1 MNVLFTVLTAI
12 TTGFVIGSAARFAV
26 PGPDPMPF
34 WLTVLIGL
42 CGSAIGTAI
51 GAAMFGADHTFDSS
65 GRSFVTLLLAIGF
78 ATALVA
84 AYRVFIQK
92 RPLTGPDA
100 RRFPRRGFGVA
111 KMRER
116 LRLLGIDPDRVHT
129 AEGGLRRA
137 GAPNPPTTRW
147 STSSRS
153 SATFATTGRS
163 PRRSTSGR
171 GNACGVTRRPR
182 AAVVG
187 RDRLA
192 HYLPVLWT
200 ATAGR

>member
-1 MNVLFTVLTAI
+1 MSVLFTALTAM

-42 CGSAIGTAI
+42 VGSAIGTAI
-51 GAAMFGADHTFDSS
+51 GAAVFGATHTFDSP

-78 ATALVA
+78 ATGLVA
-84 AYRVFIQK
+84 AYRVFVQK

-116 LRLLGIDPDRVHT
+116 LHQLGIDPDRIHT
-129 AEGGLRRA
+129 VGRPPEQAAAEHTHDDVVDQLEKLRDLRDHGTITDEEYERARERLRR
-137 GAPNPPTTRW
+137 
-147 STSSRS
+147 
-153 SATFATTGRS
+153 
-163 PRRSTSGR
+163 
-171 GNACGVTRRPR
+171 
-182 AAVVG
+182 
-187 RDRLA
+187 
-192 HYLPVLWT
+192 Y
-200 ATAGR
+200 